1 MDYYIPWKVPKFKQ
15 LKDRT
20 KFITQKLGGRDFK
33 FWLRNAVLKVII
45 ENRKTRK
52 NMTFFERVM
61 EQI

>member
-45 ENRKTRK
+45 
-52 NMTFFERVM
+52 
-61 EQI
+61 